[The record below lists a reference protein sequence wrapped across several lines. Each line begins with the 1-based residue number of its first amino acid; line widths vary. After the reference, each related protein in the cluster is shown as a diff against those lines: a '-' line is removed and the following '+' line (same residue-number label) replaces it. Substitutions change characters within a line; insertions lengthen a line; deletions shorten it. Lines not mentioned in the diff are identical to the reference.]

1 MAYHWEREDW
11 PNFRYNQ
18 ADILPAIAEFKF
30 EASQLIGAV
39 AILPGGI
46 QLNARSALQ
55 LEE

>member
-1 MAYHWEREDW
+1 MAYHWELEDW

-18 ADILPAIAEFKF
+18 AD
-30 EASQLIGAV
+30 
-39 AILPGGI
+39 ILPGGI